1 MKFSQTSI
9 DGVLLIEP
17 DLYRDDRGLFFE
29 SFSERECR
37 AHGIGTP
44 FVQDNESHSTGHVIR
59 GLHFQR
65 KPYEQGKLVRVV
77 RGAVWD
83 VAVDIRPG
91 SPTFGKFVAE
101 ELSSENRRMLWIP
114 PGFAHGFQSLQD
126 DTVFLYKCTA
136 YYHRAAESGI
146 RFDDP
151 SLAIPWR
158 TDRPVVSEKDRMLP
172 LFTELHLGD

>member
-1 MKFSQTSI
+1 MKFRKTSI

-37 AHGIGTP
+37 DHGIAMP
-44 FVQDNESHSTGHVIR
+44 FVQDNESRSARHVIR

-65 KPYEQGKLVRVV
+65 QPHEQGKLVRVV
-77 RGAVWD
+77 KGAVWD

-91 SPTFGKFVAE
+91 SPTYGKYVAE
-101 ELSSENRRMLWIP
+101 ELSAEKRRMLWIP
-114 PGFAHGFQSLQD
+114 PGFAHGFLALED

-136 YYHRAAESGI
+136 YYHRDAESGI
-146 RFDDP
+146 RYNDP
-151 SLAIPWR
+151 ALAIPWNV
-158 TDRPVVSEKDRMLP
+158 DAPVVSDKDMVLP

>member
-1 MKFSQTSI
+1 MKFSPTSI

-37 AHGIGTP
+37 DNGIALP
-44 FVQDNESHSTGHVIR
+44 FVQDNESHSARGVIR

-65 KPYEQGKLVRVV
+65 APWEQGKLVRVV
-77 RGAVWD
+77 KGAVWD

-91 SPTFGKFVAE
+91 SPTFGKYVAE
-101 ELSSENRRMLWIP
+101 ELSAANRRMLWIP
-114 PGFAHGFQSLQD
+114 PGFAHGFLSLQD

-136 YYHRAAESGI
+136 YYHRDAESGI

-151 SLAIPWR
+151 TLAIPWK
-158 TDRPVVSEKDRMLP
+158 TEAPVVSGKDRVLP
-172 LFTELHLGD
+172 LFTELPLGD